1 MKYMKKQMNFQ
12 GVSDNLLAGDVHE
25 PRGEVHGNPV
35 LLLHGGG
42 QTRHAWG
49 GAARRIADAGHMAF
63 TLDQRGHGDSAWV
76 EDKGYAF
83 DDYAADAVAVSRKIA
98 ETTGKKAVLV
108 GASLGGISGLMAEH
122 MGGPGLLAG
131 LVLVDITPHMDA
143 DGVSRIQGFMAE
155 RMREGFATLEEAA
168 DAIAAY
174 LPHRAPR
181 RSLDGLSKNLR
192 QGDDGRYRWHWDP
205 AFIDGPRNINHGW
218 ETGQQRLIEAA
229 RGLEIPVLLVRGQQ
243 SELVTE
249 EAVASVS
256 RNGAPC
262 RLCRCVRG
270 RTHGGGRPQRCLQRC
285 RFSVSGQARGPR
297 RCRSLFAVEAGVCAF
312 P

>member
-1 MKYMKKQMNFQ
+1 MQDMKTKTEFTGASGNW
-12 GVSDNLLAGDVHE
+12 LAADVHK
-25 PRGEVHGNPV
+25 PRGAVHGNPV

-83 DDYAADAVAVSRKIA
+83 DDYAADAVAVCRQIA
-98 ETTGKKAVLV
+98 TQCGKQPVLV

-122 MGGPGLLAG
+122 LGGPGLLAG

-143 DGVSRIQGFMAE
+143 DGVSRIQGFMAA

-168 DAIAAY
+168 AAIAAY
-174 LPHRAPR
+174 LPNRAPR
-181 RSLDGLSKNLR
+181 RSLDGLAKNLR

-205 AFIDGPRNINHGW
+205 AFIDGPRNINHGS
-218 ETGQQRLIEAA
+218 ETGQQRLVEAA

-249 EAVASVS
+249 DAVAAFREMVPHA
-256 RNGAPC
+256 NF
-262 RLCRCVRG
+262 VD
-270 RTHGGGRPQRCLQRC
+270 
-285 RFSVSGQARGPR
+285 VSGAGHMVAGDRNDAFNDAVSGFLDKLEG
-297 RCRSLFAVEAGVCAF
+297 RS
-312 P
+312 

>member
-1 MKYMKKQMNFQ
+1 MKDMKRQTEFTGASGNRL
-12 GVSDNLLAGDVHE
+12 VGDLHE

-76 EDKGYAF
+76 GDKGYAF
-83 DDYAADAVAVSRKIA
+83 DDYAADAVAVCRSIA
-98 ETTGKKAVLV
+98 AQTGRQPVLV
-108 GASLGGISGLMAEH
+108 GASLGGISGLMAQH
-122 MGGPGLLAG
+122 LGGPELLAG

-168 DAIAAY
+168 AAIAAY
-174 LPHRAPR
+174 LPNRAPR
-181 RSLDGLSKNLR
+181 RSLDGLAKNLR
-192 QGDDGRYRWHWDP
+192 IGEDGRYRWHWDP
-205 AFIDGPRNINHGW
+205 AFIEGPRSINHGA
-218 ETGQQRLIEAA
+218 ETGQQRLVEAA
-229 RGLEIPVLLVRGQQ
+229 RGLSIPVLLVRGQQ

-249 EAVASVS
+249 EAVSAFREMVPH
-256 RNGAPC
+256 AD
-262 RLCRCVRG
+262 
-270 RTHGGGRPQRCLQRC
+270 
-285 RFSVSGQARGPR
+285 FADVSGAGHMVAGDRNDA
-297 RCRSLFAVEAGVCAF
+297 FNDAVSAF
-312 P
+312 LDKLEGRV

>member
-1 MKYMKKQMNFQ
+1 MQDMKNATEFT
-12 GVSDNLLAGDVHE
+12 GSSGNRLVGDVHQ
-25 PRGEVHGNPV
+25 PRGEFHGNPV

-63 TLDQRGHGDSAWV
+63 TVDQRGHGDSAWL
-76 EDKGYAF
+76 DDQSYAF
-83 DDYAADAVAVSRKIA
+83 DDYANDAVMVCRAIA
-98 ETTGKKAVLV
+98 AQTGKPAVLV

-122 MGGPGLLAG
+122 IAGPGLLAG

-168 DAIAAY
+168 AAIAAY
-174 LPHRAPR
+174 LPNRARP
-181 RSLDGLSKNLR
+181 RSLDGLAKNLR
-192 QGDDGRYRWHWDP
+192 KGDDGRYRWHWDP
-205 AFIDGPRNINHGW
+205 AFIDGPRNINHGA
-218 ETGQQRLIEAA
+218 ETVQQRLVEAA

-249 EAVASVS
+249 EAVEAFREMVPH
-256 RNGAPC
+256 AD
-262 RLCRCVRG
+262 
-270 RTHGGGRPQRCLQRC
+270 
-285 RFSVSGQARGPR
+285 FIDVSGAGHMVAGDRNDAFNDAVSGFLDKLEGR
-297 RCRSLFAVEAGVCAF
+297 R
-312 P
+312 

>member
-1 MKYMKKQMNFQ
+1 MKEMKKQMDFKGASGNRL
-12 GVSDNLLAGDVHE
+12 VADVHE

-83 DDYAADAVAVSRKIA
+83 DDYAADAVAVSRQIA
-98 ETTGKKAVLV
+98 ALTGKPVVLV

-122 MGGPGLLAG
+122 LGGPKLLAG

-143 DGVSRIQGFMAE
+143 EGVSRIQGFMAE
-155 RMREGFATLEEAA
+155 RMREGFETLEDAA
-168 DAIAAY
+168 AAIAAY
-174 LPHRAPR
+174 LPHRTPR
-181 RSLDGLSKNLR
+181 RSLDGLAKNLR
-192 QGDDGRYRWHWDP
+192 QGGDGRYRWHWDP

-229 RGLEIPVLLVRGQQ
+229 QGLTIPVLLVRGQQ

-249 EAVASVS
+249 EAVNAFREMVPH
-256 RNGAPC
+256 ADF
-262 RLCRCVRG
+262 VD
-270 RTHGGGRPQRCLQRC
+270 
-285 RFSVSGQARGPR
+285 VSGAGHMVAGDRNDAFNDAISGFLDKLEG
-297 RCRSLFAVEAGVCAF
+297 RS
-312 P
+312 

>member
-1 MKYMKKQMNFQ
+1 MKDMKKQMAFKGASGNRL
-12 GVSDNLLAGDVHE
+12 VADVHE
-25 PRGEVHGNPV
+25 PRGDVHGNPA

-76 EDKGYAF
+76 GDKGYAF
-83 DDYAADAVAVSRKIA
+83 DDYAADAVTVSRQI
-98 ETTGKKAVLV
+98 TDQTGKPPVLV

-122 MGGPGLLAG
+122 LGGPNLLAG

-155 RMREGFATLEEAA
+155 RMREGFETLEDAA
-168 DAIAAY
+168 AAIAAY

-181 RSLDGLSKNLR
+181 RSLDGLAKNLR

-218 ETGQQRLIEAA
+218 ESGQQRLIEAA
-229 RGLEIPVLLVRGQQ
+229 QGLTIPVLLVRGQQ

-249 EAVASVS
+249 EAVTAFREMVPH
-256 RNGAPC
+256 ADF
-262 RLCRCVRG
+262 VD
-270 RTHGGGRPQRCLQRC
+270 
-285 RFSVSGQARGPR
+285 VSGAGHMVAGDRNDAFNDAISGFLDKLEGR
-297 RCRSLFAVEAGVCAF
+297 R
-312 P
+312 

>member
-1 MKYMKKQMNFQ
+1 MEDMKTKADFTGASGNR
-12 GVSDNLLAGDVHE
+12 LLADVHA

-83 DDYAADAVAVSRKIA
+83 DDYAADAVAVCRQI
-98 ETTGKKAVLV
+98 TTQSGKLPVLV

-122 MGGPGLLAG
+122 LGGPGLLAG

-143 DGVSRIQGFMAE
+143 DGVSRIQGFMAA

-174 LPHRAPR
+174 LPNRAPR
-181 RSLDGLSKNLR
+181 RSLDGLAKNLR

-205 AFIDGPRNINHGW
+205 AFIDGPRSINHGS
-218 ETGQQRLIEAA
+218 ETGQQRLVEAA

-249 EAVASVS
+249 EAVQAFREMVPH
-256 RNGAPC
+256 ADF
-262 RLCRCVRG
+262 VD
-270 RTHGGGRPQRCLQRC
+270 
-285 RFSVSGQARGPR
+285 VSG
-297 RCRSLFAVEAGVCAF
+297 AGHMVAGDRNDAF
-312 P
+312 NDAISGFLDKLEGRN

>member
-1 MKYMKKQMNFQ
+1 MKDMKKQMVFTGASGNRL
-12 GVSDNLLAGDVHE
+12 VADVHE
-25 PRGEVHGNPV
+25 PRGEGHGNPV

-63 TLDQRGHGDSAWV
+63 TVDQRGHGDSAWV

-83 DDYAADAVAVSRKIA
+83 DDYANDAVTVCHEIA
-98 ETTGKKAVLV
+98 RLTGKPTVLV

-122 MGGPGLLAG
+122 VGGPGLLAG

-168 DAIAAY
+168 AAIAAY
-174 LPHRAPR
+174 LPNRAPR
-181 RSLDGLSKNLR
+181 RSLDGLAKNLR
-192 QGDDGRYRWHWDP
+192 QGEDGRFRWHWDP

-218 ETGQQRLIEAA
+218 ETGQQRLIDAA
-229 RGLEIPVLLVRGQQ
+229 RGLKIPVLLVRGQQ

-249 EAVASVS
+249 EAVNAFREMVPH
-256 RNGAPC
+256 AD
-262 RLCRCVRG
+262 
-270 RTHGGGRPQRCLQRC
+270 
-285 RFSVSGQARGPR
+285 FADVSGAGHMVAGDRNDAFNDAVSGFLDKLEG
-297 RCRSLFAVEAGVCAF
+297 RS
-312 P
+312 